1 MYHITHT
8 FGARA
13 ERLLS
18 SRLSLTYTAL
28 LTLGYGTLFASSAA
42 LISAH
47 AGDSLPSRCSHY
59 QGHLPPKRV
68 LATRR
73 TPATDPH
80 SGTRGSLCPP
90 AGPCQPKRASGFA
103 ASASI
108 WTDFRV
114 IVLDR
119 QERLGQS
126 ANDPRWAAADFRV
139 IVLDRQERL
148 GQSAN
153 DPRWAARSLGI
164 AQAVTTCRL
173 ATDQRA
179 GPGRAGPGRAAVG
192 QQGQFLRS
200 KLSPEGTSFW
210 GLINRRAQCQNA
222 SLMSAIC
229 SSPLAQQQGMAAPL
243 LLVKRRTRNSE
254 SVACGT
260 LSSLSKAHR
269 CIIRQ

>member
-126 ANDPRWAAADFRV
+126 PNDPCWAAARTLLGDCSGRYH
-139 IVLDRQERL
+139 LPSGDRPAGR
-148 GQSAN
+148 
-153 DPRWAARSLGI
+153 
-164 AQAVTTCRL
+164 T
-173 ATDQRA
+173 
-179 GPGRAGPGRAAVG
+179 GPGRAGPGRCRAAGPVPAFQTQSG
-192 QQGQFLRS
+192 RNQ
-200 KLSPEGTSFW
+200 
-210 GLINRRAQCQNA
+210 
-222 SLMSAIC
+222 
-229 SSPLAQQQGMAAPL
+229 L
-243 LLVKRRTRNSE
+243 LGPYK
-254 SVACGT
+254 
-260 LSSLSKAHR
+260 
-269 CIIRQ
+269 

>member
-108 WTDFRV
+108 WT
-114 IVLDR
+114 
-119 QERLGQS
+119 
-126 ANDPRWAAADFRV
+126 DFRV